1 MNDVHARSHGNTEA
15 RSLSWTDQN
24 KCSVFPCFRDPY
36 VKYIQ
41 TMKRLAVFALFMLLV
56 TVPSAQSDPKTAAL
70 AWIDGNATTLNRVNR
85 NIWSWA
91 ETGLEEVKS
100 SKELQDVLRS
110 NGFTVEAGVAGM
122 PTAFVASYGT
132 GKPVIGILAEFD
144 ALPGLSQDAS
154 AERKARSE
162 VMAGHGCGHSVFG
175 TASTGAAIA
184 IKQMLAAGSIKGTV
198 KLFGTPAE
206 ETGIGKTYMLRE
218 GSFKDVDT
226 ILSWHAGDR
235 TAAAWDYSKA
245 MVSVKFRFEGLP
257 SHASVSPHQGKSA
270 LDAVELMSMGVNYMR
285 EHVKEDTRIHYV
297 ITNGGGQPNVVPPN
311 AEVWYY
317 LRANKHT
324 DVEEYYVWLTEIA
337 RAAAAMSRTKLV
349 EARVDADMHEVLPN
363 RALVEAI
370 HKNLELIGPPAFD
383 DREKAF
389 ARATQKD
396 LKPLPA
402 LALAERIEPLESGQ
416 PSQGTHS
423 TDVGDLT
430 WFFPV
435 GQFTAATYSYGAPG
449 HSWQVAAC
457 TGMSI
462 GEKGMLVAA
471 KTIAATAVDLYRTP
485 ALLER
490 AREDQKK
497 MMAGLKYSTLI
508 PEGQKAPKTIR

>member
-1 MNDVHARSHGNTEA
+1 M
-15 RSLSWTDQN
+15 
-24 KCSVFPCFRDPY
+24 
-36 VKYIQ
+36 
-41 TMKRLAVFALFMLLV
+41 
-56 TVPSAQSDPKTAAL
+56 
-70 AWIDGNATTLNRVNR
+70 AWVDSNVSTLNRVNR
-85 NIWSWA
+85 NIWGWA
-91 ETGLEEVKS
+91 ETGLEEIKS
-100 SKELQDVLRS
+100 SNELQELLRT
-110 NGFTVEAGVAGM
+110 NGFAVESGVAGM
-122 PTAFVASYGT
+122 PTAFVATYGT
-132 GKPVIGILAEFD
+132 GQPVIGILAEFD

-154 AERKARSE
+154 AERKSRPEAT
-162 VMAGHGCGHSVFG
+162 AGHGCGHSVFG
-175 TASTGAAIA
+175 TASTAAAVA
-184 IKQMLAAGSIKGTV
+184 IKQALAAGTIKGTV

-218 GSFKDVDT
+218 GTFKGVDT
-226 ILSWHAGDR
+226 ILAWHAGDR
-235 TAAAWDYSKA
+235 TAASWDHSKA

-257 SHASVSPHQGKSA
+257 AHASVSPHMGKSA
-270 LDAVELMSMGVNYMR
+270 LDAVELMSVGVNFMR

-297 ITNGGGQPNVVPPN
+297 ITNGGGQPNVVPPS

-324 DVEEYYVWLTEIA
+324 DVEDYYVWLTEIA
-337 RAAAAMSRTKLV
+337 RSAAGMSRTRLV
-349 EARVDADMHEVLPN
+349 EARVEADMHEVLPN
-363 RALVEAI
+363 RTLVELI
-370 HKNLELIGPPAFD
+370 HKNLELIGPPKFD

-396 LKPLPA
+396 LKPQPA
-402 LALAERIEPLESGQ
+402 LALAERIEPLTTAAPE
-416 PSQGTHS
+416 QGTHS

-449 HSWQVAAC
+449 HSWQVVAC

-485 ALLER
+485 AALER
-490 AREDQKK
+490 ARADQKQ
-497 MMAGLKYSTLI
+497 MMAGLKYTTLI

>member
-1 MNDVHARSHGNTEA
+1 
-15 RSLSWTDQN
+15 
-24 KCSVFPCFRDPY
+24 
-36 VKYIQ
+36 
-41 TMKRLAVFALFMLLV
+41 MKKLLAAILTLLAA
-56 TVPSAQSDPKTAAL
+56 TSPTAQSDPKQAVL
-70 AWIDGNATTLNRVNR
+70 AWVDANVSTLNRVNR
-85 NIWSWA
+85 NIWGWA

-100 SKELQDVLRS
+100 SNELQELLRN
-110 NGFTVEAGVAGM
+110 NGFAIESGVAGM
-122 PTAFVASYGT
+122 PTAFVATYGT

-154 AERKARSE
+154 AERKSRPEA
-162 VMAGHGCGHSVFG
+162 MAGHGCGHSVFG
-175 TASTGAAIA
+175 TASTAAA
-184 IKQMLAAGSIKGTV
+184 VAVKQALAAGTIKGTV

-218 GSFKDVDT
+218 GTFKDVDT
-226 ILSWHAGDR
+226 ILAWHAGDR

-245 MVSVKFRFEGLP
+245 MVSVKFRFEGLAA
-257 SHASVSPHQGKSA
+257 HASVSPHMGKSA
-270 LDAVELMSMGVNYMR
+270 LDAVELMSVGVNFMR

-297 ITNGGGQPNVVPPN
+297 ITNGGGQPNVVPPS

-324 DVEEYYVWLTEIA
+324 DVEDYFVWLTEIA
-337 RAAAAMSRTKLV
+337 RSAAAMSRTRLV
-349 EARVDADMHEVLPN
+349 EARVEADMHEVLPN
-363 RALVEAI
+363 RTLVELI
-370 HKNLELIGPPAFD
+370 HKNLELIGPPKFD

-396 LKPLPA
+396 LKPQPA
-402 LALAERIEPLESGQ
+402 LALAERIEPLPAASPE
-416 PSQGTHS
+416 QGTHS

-449 HSWQVAAC
+449 HSWQVVAC

-485 ALLER
+485 AAIEKAR
-490 AREDQKK
+490 ADQKQ
-497 MMAGLKYSTLI
+497 MMAGLKYTTLI

>member
-1 MNDVHARSHGNTEA
+1 
-15 RSLSWTDQN
+15 
-24 KCSVFPCFRDPY
+24 
-36 VKYIQ
+36 
-41 TMKRLAVFALFMLLV
+41 MKQLFAAFALLLIGIQ
-56 TVPSAQSDPKTAAL
+56 PAAQSDPKTAAL
-70 AWIDGNATTLNRVNR
+70 GWVDANASVLNRVNR
-85 NIWSWA
+85 NIWTWA
-91 ETGLEEVKS
+91 ETGLEETKS
-100 SKELQDVLRS
+100 SEELQSLLKA

-132 GKPVIGILAEFD
+132 GKPVIGILAEYD
-144 ALPGLSQDAS
+144 ALPGLSQDS
-154 AERKARSE
+154 SPERTNRAGAT
-162 VMAGHGCGHSVFG
+162 AGHGCGHSVFG

-184 IKQMLAAGSIKGTV
+184 IKQALASGAITGTV

-226 ILSWHAGDR
+226 ILAWHAGDS
-235 TAAAWDYSKA
+235 TAAAWDFSKA
-245 MVSVKFRFEGLP
+245 VVSVKFKFEGLP

-270 LDAVELMSMGVNYMR
+270 LDAVELMSVGVNFMR

-297 ITNGGGQPNVVPPN
+297 ITNGGGQPNVVPPS

-324 DVEEYYVWLTEIA
+324 DVEEYFVWLTEIA
-337 RAAAAMSRTKLV
+337 RAAAAMSRTKLI
-349 EARVDADMHEVLPN
+349 ETRVDADMHEVLPN
-363 RALVEAI
+363 RTLVEVI
-370 HKNLELIGPPAFD
+370 QKNLELVGPPVFN

-396 LKPLPA
+396 LKPMPA
-402 LALAERIEPLESGQ
+402 LALAERVEPL
-416 PSQGTHS
+416 PSTPPRQGTHS

-449 HSWQVAAC
+449 HSWQVVAC
-457 TGMSI
+457 TGTSI
-462 GEKGMLVAA
+462 GEKGMMVAA
-471 KTIAATAVDLYRTP
+471 KTLAGAAVDLYRSP
-485 ALLER
+485 ELIQR
-490 AREDQKK
+490 AREDLKKTMADQK
-497 MMAGLKYSTLI
+497 YTTLI

>member
-1 MNDVHARSHGNTEA
+1 
-15 RSLSWTDQN
+15 
-24 KCSVFPCFRDPY
+24 
-36 VKYIQ
+36 
-41 TMKRLAVFALFMLLV
+41 MKRLLTPALLLLASIAP
-56 TVPSAQSDPKTAAL
+56 TAQSDPKQAVM
-70 AWIDGNATTLNRVNR
+70 AWVDSNVATLNRVNR
-85 NIWSWA
+85 NIWGWA

-100 SKELQDVLRS
+100 SNELQEVLRT
-110 NGFTVEAGVAGM
+110 NGFTIESGVAGM
-122 PTAFVASYGT
+122 PTAFVATYGT
-132 GKPVIGILAEFD
+132 GTPVIGILAEFD

-154 AERKARSE
+154 AERKARPE

-184 IKQMLAAGSIKGTV
+184 IKHALAAGTIKGTV

-218 GSFKDVDT
+218 GTFKDVDT

-257 SHASVSPHQGKSA
+257 AHASVSPHMGKSA
-270 LDAVELMSMGVNYMR
+270 LDAVELMSVGVNFMR

-297 ITNGGGQPNVVPPN
+297 ITNGGEQPNVVPPS

-324 DVEEYYVWLTEIA
+324 DVEDYYVWLTEIA
-337 RAAAAMSRTKLV
+337 RSAAAMSRTKLV
-349 EARVDADMHEVLPN
+349 EARVEADMHEVLPN
-363 RALVEAI
+363 RTLVELI
-370 HKNLELIGPPAFD
+370 HKNLELIGPPPFD
-383 DREKAF
+383 EREKAF

-396 LKPLPA
+396 LKPQPS
-402 LALAERIEPLESGQ
+402 LALAERIEPLPSG
-416 PSQGTHS
+416 PPEQGTHS

-435 GQFTAATYSYGAPG
+435 GQFTAATYSYGSPG

-485 ALLER
+485 ATIEKAR
-490 AREDQKK
+490 ADQKQIL
-497 MMAGLKYSTLI
+497 AGLKYTTLI
-508 PEGQKAPKTIR
+508 PEGEKAPRTIR